1 VPTTDALD
9 RDLFRRIQDQVAIVG
24 IGHLPFAKDI
34 GRPISD
40 TAVEAIQLAVADAG
54 LRNED
59 VDGMSM
65 LEMEATHEVAIA
77 RRLGVEN
84 LRWWDKI
91 SYGGG
96 GSCGMLMHAAAAI
109 ASGLATTVVCHRARN
124 RGSRASRPWSQ
135 ERVLVKDDKAL
146 HTPWGLIRPVD
157 VIGMWAHRHMHE
169 YGTKREHF
177 GNVAIAAR
185 KHALNNPYAMMRGR
199 PLDME
204 TYLAARVIGYPLHLY
219 DCCLETDGALACV
232 VTSRERA
239 RDLRQKPVLIH
250 SVAQSSGPNPVHL
263 ANYNNTP
270 LMETT
275 SVFCARQLW
284 ARAALT
290 HKDIGC
296 AQIYDAFTP
305 LVITGLEDYGFCKRG
320 EGGPFTEDGRIEMG
334 GALPVLTS
342 GGGLSEAYVHGFNLI
357 IEAVRQIRGTSVN
370 QVPGCK
376 ATIVTGASGVATSAA
391 ILRAE

>member
-1 VPTTDALD
+1 MADVGD
-9 RDLFRRIQDQVAIVG
+9 DLFRRIQDRVAIVG

-34 GRPISD
+34 GRPIAD
-40 TAVEAIQLAVADAG
+40 TAVEAIQLALDDAG
-54 LRNED
+54 LAAED

-65 LEMEATHEVAIA
+65 FEMESTHEVSIA
-77 RRLGVEN
+77 RRLGVEG

-96 GSCGMLMHAAAAI
+96 ASCATLMHAAAAI
-109 ASGLATTVVCHRARN
+109 TSGLATTVVCHRARN
-124 RGSRASRPWSQ
+124 RGAKTSRPWAQ
-135 ERVLVKDDKAL
+135 ERELVRDDKAL
-146 HTPWGLIRPVD
+146 HVPWGLVRPVD

-169 YGTKREHF
+169 YGTRREHF

-185 KHALNNPYAMMRGR
+185 KHAQRNPYAMMRDR

-204 TYLAARVIGYPLHLY
+204 TYLAGRPIGWPLTFY

-232 VTSRERA
+232 VTSVERA
-239 RDLRQKPVLIH
+239 RDLRQRPVLLH
-250 SVAQSSGPNPVHL
+250 AVAQASGSNPVHL

-270 LMETT
+270 AMETT
-275 SVFCARQLW
+275 SVFCAKLLW
-284 ARAALT
+284 QRSALQPR
-290 HKDIGC
+290 DMDC

-305 LVITGLEDYGFCKRG
+305 LVITGLEDYGFCRRG
-320 EGGPFTEDGRIEMG
+320 EGGPFTEGGRLELG

-342 GGGLSEAYVHGFNLI
+342 GGGLAEAYVHGFNLI
-357 IEAVRQIRGTSVN
+357 LEGVRQIRGTSVN

-376 ATIVTGASGVATSAA
+376 ATLVTGASGVATSAA
-391 ILRAE
+391 VLRAA

>member
-1 VPTTDALD
+1 VSDGLD

-40 TAVEAIQLAVADAG
+40 TAVEAIQLALDDAG
-54 LRNED
+54 LQAED

-65 LEMEATHEVAIA
+65 FEMERTHEVSIA

-96 GSCGMLMHAAAAI
+96 ASCATIMHAAAAI
-109 ASGLATTVVCHRARN
+109 ATGLATTVVCHRARN
-124 RGSRASRPWSQ
+124 RGARASAPWMQ
-135 ERVLVKDDKAL
+135 ERRLVTDDKAL
-146 HTPWGLIRPVD
+146 HVPWGLIRPVD

-185 KHALNNPYAMMRGR
+185 KHANENPYAMMRGR
-199 PLDME
+199 PLDMP
-204 TYLAARVIGYPLHLY
+204 TYLAGRVIGYPLTLY

-232 VTSRERA
+232 VTSVERA
-239 RDLRQKPVLIH
+239 RNLRQRPALVH
-250 SVAQSSGPNPVHL
+250 SVAQASGPNPVHL
-263 ANYNNTP
+263 ANYNNSP
-270 LMETT
+270 AMETT
-275 SVFCARQLW
+275 SVWCAKLLWERAQLGPG
-284 ARAALT
+284 
-290 HKDIGC
+290 DMDC

-320 EGGPFTEDGRIEMG
+320 EGGPFTEGGRIEIG

-342 GGGLSEAYVHGFNLI
+342 GGGLSEAYVHGFNLVL
-357 IEAVRQIRGTSVN
+357 EAVRQLRGTSVN
-370 QVPGCK
+370 QVAGCK
-376 ATIVTGASGVATSAA
+376 ATLVTGASGVATSAMV
-391 ILRAE
+391 LRTG